1 MKEQLDEKSIHD
13 LARYRYARAKETL
26 AEVPYLKEQGFYN
39 TAVNRLYYACYYAAA
54 ALMIKHRLFPTT
66 HAGVKQLL
74 GVHFVV
80 TGKLSREQGRNFS
93 LLFERRHTSDY
104 DDFAFSTEQDVVDLS
119 EKAKDFIDAI
129 GDLLKE

>member
-1 MKEQLDEKSIHD
+1 
-13 LARYRYARAKETL
+13 
-26 AEVPYLKEQGFYN
+26 
-39 TAVNRLYYACYYAAA
+39 
-54 ALMIKHRLFPTT
+54 MIKHRLFPTT